1 MKKKKKKPGNSLSEK
16 GNLRFILCYIFVL
29 LLKIVVIL
37 TLLSFQQLNVSFRPC
52 PNVAGYF

>member
-1 MKKKKKKPGNSLSEK
+1 MKKKKPGNSLSEK

-37 TLLSFQQLNVSFRPC
+37 TSLSFQQLNVSFRPC